1 MEAPGDGLLCGSM
14 NKMRTSKALAT
25 FISEDHH
32 NGRLETVE
40 IREIAKIFPTFRSER
55 KRTGT
60 SRGSLQFQKGCYGKY
75 SSI

>member
-40 IREIAKIFPTFRSER
+40 VKRNSKDISDISFRKE
-55 KRTGT
+55 KDEY
-60 SRGSLQFQKGCYGKY
+60 L
-75 SSI
+75 